1 MKYLKLICFIYTLFI
16 CLFICQFA
24 NAETYYVNTEVLNLR
39 SCEGTNCKILG
50 KLISGESVDV
60 IEDKGEWVKVKTD
73 KGEGFVIKRS
83 LLNGNSG
90 EYSPWVIW
98 IILAIS
104 LLAWFLPS
112 VIASNNVN
120 HRKIF
125 WVNLL
130 IGWIPI
136 IWLILLI
143 AALVGEKRKEEE
155 IWL

>member
-1 MKYLKLICFIYTLFI
+1 MKYLKLICFICTFLF
-16 CLFICQFA
+16 CQLA

-50 KLISGESVDV
+50 KLISGEAVNV
-60 IEDKGEWVKVKTD
+60 IEDRGEWVKVQTD
-73 KGEGFVIKRS
+73 KGEGFVIKSS
-83 LLNGNSG
+83 LTNENSG
-90 EYSPWVIW
+90 KYSPWAIW
-98 IILAIS
+98 IILV
-104 LLAWFLPS
+104 LLLVAWFLPS

-143 AALVGEKRKEEE
+143 AALVGEKRKIDEV
-155 IWL
+155 

>member
-1 MKYLKLICFIYTLFI
+1 MKCLRIICFIFTLF
-16 CLFICQFA
+16 FCQFA

-50 KLISGESVDV
+50 KLISGEAVNV
-60 IEDKGEWVKVKTD
+60 IEDRGEWVKVQTD

-83 LLNGNSG
+83 LAAENSDG
-90 EYSPWVIW
+90 GSMLFIL
-98 IILAIS
+98 IILTLS
-104 LLAWFLPS
+104 LVAWFLPS

-120 HRKIF
+120 YRKIF

-143 AALVGEKRKEEE
+143 AALVGEKRKIDET
-155 IWL
+155 

>member
-1 MKYLKLICFIYTLFI
+1 MKYLKLICFICTF
-16 CLFICQFA
+16 FFCQLA

-50 KLISGESVDV
+50 KLISGEAVNV
-60 IEDKGEWVKVKTD
+60 IEDRGEWVKVQTD

-83 LLNGNSG
+83 LTNENSG
-90 EYSPWVIW
+90 EYSPWAIW
-98 IILAIS
+98 IILV
-104 LLAWFLPS
+104 LLLVAWFLPS

-143 AALVGEKRKEEE
+143 AALVGEKRKIDET
-155 IWL
+155 